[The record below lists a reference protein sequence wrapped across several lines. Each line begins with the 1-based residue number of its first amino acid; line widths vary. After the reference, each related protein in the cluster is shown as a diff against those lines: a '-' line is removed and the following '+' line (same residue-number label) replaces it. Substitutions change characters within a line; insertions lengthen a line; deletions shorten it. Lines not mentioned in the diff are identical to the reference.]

1 MICLTLEDEYH
12 TAIFV
17 VNKVISQKTAL
28 KEILNKLDNS
38 SVTNVANLVIL
49 RVIVLTLLQ
58 KIVTTASIVVM
69 IDEIIDKCQTKTI
82 AMTAMIVVVMRVIR
96 EHVTSAVNLV
106 ILPGIVQIANQQIAI
121 IVAIE
126 VIT

>member
-17 VNKVISQKTAL
+17 VNKVISLKTAL

-96 EHVTSAVNLV
+96 EHVTSAANLV
-106 ILPGIVQIANQQIAI
+106 ILQGIVQIANQQIAI

>member
-17 VNKVISQKTAL
+17 VNKVISLKTAL

>member
-1 MICLTLEDEYH
+1 VICLTLEDEYH

-17 VNKVISQKTAL
+17 VNKVISLKTAL

-96 EHVTSAVNLV
+96 EHVTSAANLV